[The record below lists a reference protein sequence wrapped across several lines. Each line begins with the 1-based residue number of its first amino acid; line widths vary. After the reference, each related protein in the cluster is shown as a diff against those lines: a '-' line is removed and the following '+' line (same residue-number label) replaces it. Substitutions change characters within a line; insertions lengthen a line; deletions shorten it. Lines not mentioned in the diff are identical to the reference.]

1 MISNLKTENAG
12 VDNKYVLLYTTFNK
26 FKGQRMLIS
35 DNAGYKLYCETR
47 KLDIP
52 ADSVYVRI
60 YTKYEWAKDPEST
73 HNKLELV
80 LSLDELEKLR
90 QSLSA

>member
-1 MISNLKTENAG
+1 
-12 VDNKYVLLYTTFNK
+12 
-26 FKGQRMLIS
+26 MLIS
-35 DNAGYKLYCETR
+35 DTAGYKLYCETR

-52 ADSVYVRI
+52 ADSAYVRI
-60 YTKYEWAKDPEST
+60 YTKYEWAKDPEAT
-73 HNKLELV
+73 QNKLELV